1 MSRQVLH
8 FEHLSHCTIMWTSSL
23 LILLSHMSMTLFIAL
38 CLSSSADSSWF
49 LLLVD
54 INVMFGSEQR
64 QLSEKPTS
72 LLHQTVP
79 GVLVQGALLSESW
92 GSTWSRIELGIFR

>member
-1 MSRQVLH
+1 
-8 FEHLSHCTIMWTSSL
+8 
-23 LILLSHMSMTLFIAL
+23 MSMTLFIAL
-38 CLSSSADSSWF
+38 CLSSSAESSWC

-64 QLSEKPTS
+64 QLSEKPTF

-79 GVLVQGALLSESW
+79 GVLVRGALLSESW
-92 GSTWSRIELGIFR
+92 GSTWSRIELGNFR